1 MVNAPVLK
9 LPNFDEE
16 FVVETNASGEGIGAV
31 LQQAGHRITFYS
43 KTLASK
49 HHSLSTYEKE
59 LLAII
64 QALHK
69 WRGYLLDMHF
79 IIKTGHFN
87 LKYLLEQRITTPAQ
101 MKCLPKLIGFDYDIR
116 YKKGSENGVVDA
128 HSTIKMGSKLLQMIL
143 TFVSTELLPKIVES
157 WSIDPFLITLIDNLK
172 AGKPISKQ
180 YSWSN

>member
-31 LQQAGHRITFYS
+31 LQQADHHITYYS
-43 KTLASK
+43 ITLAYR

-64 QALHK
+64 HALHK

-79 IIKTGHFN
+79 IIKTNHFS
-87 LKYLLEQRITTPAQ
+87 LKYLLEQRITTPTQ
-101 MKCLPKLIGFDYDIR
+101 MKCLPKLIGFNYDIM
-116 YKKGSENGVVDA
+116 YKKGSENGIVDA
-128 HSTIKMGSKLLQMIL
+128 HSTVKIGS
-143 TFVSTELLPKIVES
+143 
-157 WSIDPFLITLIDNLK
+157 
-172 AGKPISKQ
+172 
-180 YSWSN
+180 